1 MTSPYG
7 PSGGND
13 PQQPQW
19 GQQPPQQNPAGG
31 GYSGTPS
38 GGFPAQNPYG
48 QPDPNQQQQPQWG
61 QLPPH
66 EQATQ
71 MHPQGN
77 YDPNAQQQ
85 NPYAAPQQQGGYDPT
100 QQVQNP
106 YAAPQQGGYDP
117 TQVQSNP
124 YGMPQQGGQYGQP
137 QQQNPYGTPPQ
148 GGQFGQQQNPYGQP
162 NPYGQQ
168 QQNPYA
174 QPDPYGQPQ
183 QPKKSG
189 AVLWVVVGLVVL
201 VAAAVGITGFV
212 APGFFVT
219 KVFDNAEVQKG
230 VVSILKDEYKIPDV
244 ESATCSGEHKV
255 KVGATFEC
263 TAQVGGN
270 EKKVKITVK
279 TADGEYEVG
288 QPTG

>member
-48 QPDPNQQQQPQWG
+48 QPDPNQQQPQWG

-137 QQQNPYGTPPQ
+137 
-148 GGQFGQQQNPYGQP
+148 
-162 NPYGQQ
+162 Q

>member
-13 PQQPQW
+13 PQQQPQW
-19 GQQPPQQNPAGG
+19 GQQPPQQQGG

-48 QPDPNQQQQPQWG
+48 QPDPNQQQPQWG

-71 MHPQGN
+71 MTPQGN
-77 YDPNAQQQ
+77 YDPSAQQP
-85 NPYAAPQQQGGYDPT
+85 NPYAAPQPPGSYDPTQQVHNPYGQQPQGGYDPT
-100 QQVQNP
+100 Q
-106 YAAPQQGGYDP
+106 
-117 TQVQSNP
+117 QVQSNP
-124 YGMPQQGGQYGQP
+124 YGMPQQGGQFG
-137 QQQNPYGTPPQ
+137 QQQNPYGAPPQ
-148 GGQFGQQQNPYGQP
+148 GGQGGQFGQQNPYGQP

-168 QQNPYA
+168 QNPYGQA
-174 QPDPYGQPQ
+174 DPYGQ

-189 AVLWVVVGLVVL
+189 AVLWVVVALVVL

-244 ESATCSGEHKV
+244 ESASCNGEHQV
-255 KVGATFEC
+255 KVGATFDC
-263 TAQVGGN
+263 TVQVGGN
-270 EKKVKITVK
+270 EKKVKVTVK

>member
-19 GQQPPQQNPAGG
+19 GQQPPPGG

-48 QPDPNQQQQPQWG
+48 PPDPNQQNQQPQWG

-71 MHPQGN
+71 QYPQGG

-85 NPYAAPQQQGGYDPT
+85 NPYAAPQQGGYDPT
-100 QQVQNP
+100 QQV
-106 YAAPQQGGYDP
+106 
-117 TQVQSNP
+117 
-124 YGMPQQGGQYGQP
+124 
-137 QQQNPYGTPPQ
+137 QNPYGTPPQ
-148 GGQFGQQQNPYGQP
+148 GGQFGQQQPQNPYGTPPQGGQYGQQQNPYGQP

-168 QQNPYA
+168 QN
-174 QPDPYGQPQ
+174 PYGQQ

-189 AVLWVVVGLVVL
+189 AVLWVVVALVVL

-230 VVSILKDEYKIPDV
+230 VVSILKNDYKIPDV
-244 ESATCSGEHKV
+244 ESASCTGEHTV

-263 TAQVGGN
+263 TAKVGGN
-270 EKKVKITVK
+270 DKKVKITVK

>member
-13 PQQPQW
+13 PQQQPQW
-19 GQQPPQQNPAGG
+19 GQQPPQQQGG

-48 QPDPNQQQQPQWG
+48 QPDPTQQQQPQWG

-71 MHPQGN
+71 VTPQGN

-85 NPYAAPQQQGGYDPT
+85 PNPYAAPQQPQGGYDPT

-117 TQVQSNP
+117 TQQVQSNP
-124 YGMPQQGGQYGQP
+124 YGMPQQGGQFG

-148 GGQFGQQQNPYGQP
+148 GGQYGQQNPYGQQQNPYGQQQNPYGQP
-162 NPYGQQ
+162 
-168 QQNPYA
+168 
-174 QPDPYGQPQ
+174 DPYGQK
-183 QPKKSG
+183 PKKSS
-189 AVLWVVVGLVVL
+189 AVLWVVVALVVL

-219 KVFDNAEVQKG
+219 KKFDNVAVQGG
-230 VVSILKDEYKIPDV
+230 VVGILKDTYKIPDV
-244 ESATCSGEHKV
+244 ESATCPADKEV
-255 KVGATFEC
+255 KVGATFDC
-263 TAQVGGN
+263 TVQVGGN

>member
-19 GQQPPQQNPAGG
+19 GQQPPPGG

-48 QPDPNQQQQPQWG
+48 PPDPNQQNQQPQWG

-71 MHPQGN
+71 KYPQGGG

-85 NPYAAPQQQGGYDPT
+85 NPYAAPPQGGYDPT
-100 QQVQNP
+100 Q
-106 YAAPQQGGYDP
+106 
-117 TQVQSNP
+117 QVQSNP
-124 YGMPQQGGQYGQP
+124 YGMPQQGGQFGQQP
-137 QQQNPYGTPPQ
+137 QNPYGQ
-148 GGQFGQQQNPYGQP
+148 QQAGQFGQQQNPYGQP

-168 QQNPYA
+168 QNPYGQA
-174 QPDPYGQPQ
+174 DPYGQQ

-189 AVLWVVVGLVVL
+189 AVLWVVVALVVL
-201 VAAAVGITGFV
+201 VVAAVGITGFV

-219 KVFDNAEVQKG
+219 KVFDNAQMQKDVVG
-230 VVSILKDEYKIPDV
+230 VLKNDYKIPDV
-244 ESATCSGEHKV
+244 ESATCPGEQKV

-288 QPTG
+288 QPAG